1 MQTAVNTAVMY
12 VNGFQ
17 RVLHWGPVLTY
28 KSIKL
33 ENSVNLE
40 VYSFEV
46 LKHSH
51 ETVLVVLFA
60 LFRSKHY
67 KKDKCISIQR
77 VKWNQETLRLISVK

>member
-1 MQTAVNTAVMY
+1 M
-12 VNGFQ
+12 
-17 RVLHWGPVLTY
+17 LTY

-77 VKWNQETLRLISVK
+77 VK